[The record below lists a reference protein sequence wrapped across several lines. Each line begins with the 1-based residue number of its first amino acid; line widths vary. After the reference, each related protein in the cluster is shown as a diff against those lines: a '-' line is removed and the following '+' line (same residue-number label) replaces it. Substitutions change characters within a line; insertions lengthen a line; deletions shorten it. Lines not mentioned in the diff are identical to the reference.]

1 MSLYPT
7 LTDLC
12 GIATPKHVE
21 GTSLK
26 PLLITPQAAWDR
38 PAITTYLQNN
48 HAIRVE
54 GWRYIHYAD
63 GGEELYDEKADPNE
77 WNNLA
82 NDPKFAA
89 KKAELAKWLP
99 TVNHDDIGKEK
110 GPGKKKKKAKAN

>member
-26 PLLITPQAAWDR
+26 PLLINPQAAWDR

-77 WNNLA
+77 WKNLA

-89 KKAELAKWLP
+89 KKTELAKWLP

-110 GPGKKKKKAKAN
+110 PSKAEKKKKKEQ